1 MNMNK
6 KVLIIEDEAQIASI
20 LKDYFQ
26 QSGFEVHT
34 LDSGAKAV
42 DTIKR
47 LVPDAV
53 ILDLMLPD
61 TDGLEICR
69 QVRKFSNVPMLMATA
84 KVEEVDRLIGLE
96 LGADDYICKP
106 YSPREVVAR
115 VKAVL
120 RRLAPEAMED
130 VLTAG
135 PIVIQPSKYQVTVN
149 GNDLSLTRSEFEL
162 LYIMAKQP
170 GRVFSR
176 TDLIANVHGYE
187 FEGYERTIDSHVKNL
202 RKKIASVLNN
212 KDVIQTVYGV
222 GYKFEAA

>member
-1 MNMNK
+1 MNK
-6 KVLIIEDEAQIASI
+6 KVLIIEDETQIASI

-26 QSGFEVHT
+26 QSGFEVHI

-42 DTIKR
+42 ETIKR
-47 LVPDAV
+47 LVPDALV
-53 ILDLMLPD
+53 LDLMLPD

-69 QVRKFSNVPMLMATA
+69 QVRKFSNVPILMATA

-202 RKKIASVLNN
+202 RKKIAAVLNN

>member
-1 MNMNK
+1 MNK
-6 KVLIIEDEAQIASI
+6 KVLIIEDESQIASI
-20 LKDYFQ
+20 LQDYFQ

-42 DTIKR
+42 DTIKK

-53 ILDLMLPD
+53 VLDLMLPD
-61 TDGLEICR
+61 TDGLEVCR

-84 KVEEVDRLIGLE
+84 KVEEIDRLIGLE

-120 RRLAPEAMED
+120 RRLTPETTEE

-135 PIVIQPSKYQVTVN
+135 PVVIQPSKYQVTVN
-149 GNDLSLTRSEFEL
+149 GNDLTLTRSEFEL

-202 RKKIASVLNN
+202 RKKISAVLND

-222 GYKFEAA
+222 GYKFETI

>member
-1 MNMNK
+1 MNRK
-6 KVLIIEDEAQIASI
+6 ILVIEDETQISSI
-20 LKDYFQ
+20 LKDYLQ
-26 QSGFEVHT
+26 QSGFEVFT
-34 LDSGAKAV
+34 LDTGAGAV
-42 DTIKR
+42 DTIKKM
-47 LVPDAV
+47 VPDAV

-69 QVRKFSNVPMLMATA
+69 QVRKFSNVPILIATA
-84 KVEEVDRLIGLE
+84 KVEEIDRLIGLE

-106 YSPREVVAR
+106 FSPREVVAR

-120 RRLAPEAMED
+120 RRLSPETAED

-135 PIVIQPSKYQVTVN
+135 PVTIQPSKYQVNVN
-149 GNDLSLTRSEFEL
+149 GNDLTLTRSEFEL
-162 LYIMAKQP
+162 LYIMAKNP

-202 RKKIASVLNN
+202 RKKLAGAVDGKEL
-212 KDVIQTVYGV
+212 IQTVYGV
-222 GYKFEAA
+222 GYKFDM

>member
-6 KVLIIEDEAQIASI
+6 KVLIIEDETQIASI

-26 QSGFEVHT
+26 QSGFEVHI

-42 DTIKR
+42 ETIKR
-47 LVPDAV
+47 LVPDALV
-53 ILDLMLPD
+53 LDLMLPD

-69 QVRKFSNVPMLMATA
+69 QVRKFSNVPILMATA

-202 RKKIASVLNN
+202 RKKIAAVLNN

>member
-1 MNMNK
+1 MNK
-6 KVLIIEDEAQIASI
+6 KVLIIEDESQIASI
-20 LKDYFQ
+20 LQDYFQ

-69 QVRKFSNVPMLMATA
+69 QVRKFSNVPMLIATA
-84 KVEEVDRLIGLE
+84 KVEEIDRLIGLE

-120 RRLAPEAMED
+120 RRLTPEAAED

-135 PIVIQPSKYQVTVN
+135 PVVIQPSKYQVTVN
-149 GNDLSLTRSEFEL
+149 GNDLTLTRSEFEL

-187 FEGYERTIDSHVKNL
+187 FEGDERTIDSHVKNL
-202 RKKIASVLNN
+202 RKKISAVLND

-222 GYKFEAA
+222 GYKFETI

>member
-1 MNMNK
+1 MNK
-6 KVLIIEDEAQIASI
+6 KVLIIEDESQIASI
-20 LKDYFQ
+20 LQDYFQ

-69 QVRKFSNVPMLMATA
+69 QVRKFSNVPMLIATA
-84 KVEEVDRLIGLE
+84 KVEEIDRLIGLE

-120 RRLAPEAMED
+120 RRLTPEAAED

-135 PIVIQPSKYQVTVN
+135 PVVIQPSKYQVTVN
-149 GNDLSLTRSEFEL
+149 GNDLTLTRSEFEL

-202 RKKIASVLNN
+202 RKKISAVLND

-222 GYKFEAA
+222 GYKFETI

>member
-6 KVLIIEDEAQIASI
+6 KVLIIEDETQIASI

-42 DTIKR
+42 ESIKK

-120 RRLAPEAMED
+120 RRLAPEATED

-202 RKKIASVLNN
+202 RKKIAAVLNN